1 MRRYKEYT
9 VHGDKIDAEDA
20 SQMDTPRGR
29 VFSQQGTY
37 SKASST
43 RESEQILATF
53 SVLFIQLVVHG
64 KRRNVEPSAWQTA
77 DLELHHHVKDQNRYR
92 PSPRHSLDAHSYP
105 LA

>member
-1 MRRYKEYT
+1 
-9 VHGDKIDAEDA
+9 
-20 SQMDTPRGR
+20 MDTPRGR

-53 SVLFIQLVVHG
+53 TELFIQLVVHS
-64 KRRNVEPSAWQTA
+64 KQRNVEPSAWQTA
-77 DLELHHHVKDQNRYR
+77 DLELHYYVRDQTRYQ
-92 PSPRHSLDAHSYP
+92 SSLRHSLDAHSYP